1 MKSMSTNKGGLA
13 EAGEASTRVSE
24 QGHHHVRDISAA
36 GRAHPPARL
45 YALLSIVAALATI
58 GLKLA
63 AYFLT
68 GSVGLLSDAA
78 ESLANLLAALVAF
91 WMLAVAERPPDEEHA
106 YGHSKAEYFS
116 SGVESV
122 LILLAAAGIG
132 WAAINRLMHPQPLE
146 NVGTGLA
153 ATLAA
158 TAINGGVALVLM
170 RAGRRLRSIT
180 LTADAHH
187 LLTDVWTSLGVVA
200 GVLLVQ
206 LTGWLVLDPLIG
218 LAVAANIVWI
228 GIRLFNA
235 TAHGLLDTAL
245 PEADRQVIARVL
257 DGYRSRG
264 IRFHAVRTRMAGQR
278 RFISMHVLVPG
289 DWSVQRGHALCEQ
302 IERELIT
309 ALPGSTVFTH
319 LEPIEDPMSW
329 ADQELDRREGG

>member
-1 MKSMSTNKGGLA
+1 MSTNKGGLA

-187 LLTDVWTSLGVVA
+187 LL
-200 GVLLVQ
+200 VQ